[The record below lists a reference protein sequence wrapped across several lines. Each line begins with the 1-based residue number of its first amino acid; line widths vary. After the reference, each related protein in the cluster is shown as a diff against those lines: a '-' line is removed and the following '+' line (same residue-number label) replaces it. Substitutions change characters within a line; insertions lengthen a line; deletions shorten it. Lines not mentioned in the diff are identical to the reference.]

1 MKNKFRKQKCQ
12 YAISGEIAGSTVR
25 GATGET
31 INNNF
36 DLTLRNRR
44 PTRRVKV
51 VVDGASHNLSGIKRK
66 TYKTKRTEKDAR
78 LYARPRIL
86 FLQEMVVADF
96 LAAMSI
102 GRLLSLMHMP
112 ADPGRM

>member
-1 MKNKFRKQKCQ
+1 MNWNPRACHGDSLKGKTFCNRKNKFRKQKCQ
-12 YAISGEIAGSTVR
+12 YAISGEIAGSAVR

-86 FLQEMVVADF
+86 FHCTGDW
-96 LAAMSI
+96 
-102 GRLLSLMHMP
+102 
-112 ADPGRM
+112 

>member
-1 MKNKFRKQKCQ
+1 M
-12 YAISGEIAGSTVR
+12 GSAVR

-86 FLQEMVVADF
+86 FLQE
-96 LAAMSI
+96 I
-102 GRLLSLMHMP
+102 GSRRF
-112 ADPGRM
+112 PGSDVYWPIAFFNAYAS